1 VEEILLNKY
10 TICSFKFF
18 MLVSSFLMMEEDPD
32 GCPRKGCRVE
42 FFLTCQTL
50 FACMGLV
57 AKPERRNGEGE
68 VQWDM

>member
-1 VEEILLNKY
+1 
-10 TICSFKFF
+10 
-18 MLVSSFLMMEEDPD
+18 VSS
-32 GCPRKGCRVE
+32 RV
-42 FFLTCQTL
+42 FFNLSTL